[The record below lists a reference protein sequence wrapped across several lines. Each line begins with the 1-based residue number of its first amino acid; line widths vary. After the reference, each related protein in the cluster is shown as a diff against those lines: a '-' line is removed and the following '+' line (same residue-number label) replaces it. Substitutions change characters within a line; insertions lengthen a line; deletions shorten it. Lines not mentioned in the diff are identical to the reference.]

1 MDARQQLE
9 ETNAAITTAA
19 LLLGAVK
26 PTLEQFMRES
36 RDMDN
41 FGHITDPTLWMK
53 PERRATEALLK
64 PLYQAALDFLR
75 THDKQIAEAKAT
87 LEKARG

>member
-9 ETNAAITTAA
+9 ETNATIATAA

-26 PTLEQFMRES
+26 PTLDQFMRES

-53 PERRATEALLK
+53 PERRATEALLR

-75 THDKQIAEAKAT
+75 VYDRQIADTKAA
-87 LEKARG
+87 LEKAR